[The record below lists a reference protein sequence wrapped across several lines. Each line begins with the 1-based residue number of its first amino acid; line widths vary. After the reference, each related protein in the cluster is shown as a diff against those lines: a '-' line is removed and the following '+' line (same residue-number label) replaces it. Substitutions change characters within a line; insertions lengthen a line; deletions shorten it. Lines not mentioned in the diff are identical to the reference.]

1 MKLPKDINILVAC
14 EESQAIT
21 KEFRKRGF
29 TAFSCDIE
37 PCSGGHPEWHIQFDC
52 TMPMAGWSFYTQDG
66 FKHHGRKFDLV
77 IAHPPC
83 THLCA
88 SGARW
93 WNNPA
98 TPDKPLL
105 QDQAINFFMMFVNN
119 SKYFKHMA
127 IENPIG
133 IMSKK
138 YRKPD
143 QIVQPF
149 WFGDP
154 ARKSTCWWL
163 FNLPNLIPDNMVDE
177 GESFDCGNGKRQP
190 KWYRDA
196 WNLPPKERAKARSK
210 TFPGMAR
217 AIAEQWGNYLLQETE
232 A

>member
-1 MKLPKDINILVAC
+1 MRQPNEIYILVAC
-14 EESQAIT
+14 EESQAIAN
-21 KEFRKRGF
+21 EFRKRGF
-29 TAFSCDIE
+29 NAYSCDIE
-37 PCSGGHPEWHIQFDC
+37 PCSGGHPEYHIQGDCFD
-52 TMPMAGWSFYTQDG
+52 AIRSRLW
-66 FKHHGRKFDLV
+66 DLV

-93 WNNPA
+93 WNNPVR
-98 TPDKPLL
+98 PDKPQL
-105 QDQAINFFMMFVNN
+105 QKEAIEFFMRFTLYMYYNVL
-119 SKYFKHMA
+119 HLA

-133 IMSKK
+133 IMSRI

-143 QIVQPF
+143 QIVQPY
-149 WFGDP
+149 WFGDR

-163 FNLPNLIPDNMVDE
+163 FNLPLLKADNLVDE
-177 GESFDCGNGKRQP
+177 GESFYWGDGKKRQP

-217 AIAEQWGNYLLQETE
+217 AIAEQWGDYLLKGE
-232 A
+232 

>member
-1 MKLPKDINILVAC
+1 MMRRPQDIYILVAC
-14 EESQAIT
+14 EESQAIAN
-21 KEFRKRGF
+21 EFRKRGF
-29 TAFSCDIE
+29 MAFSCDIE
-37 PCSGGHPEWHIQFDC
+37 PCSGGHPEYHLRGDALEAVRSRRWDC
-52 TMPMAGWSFYTQDG
+52 
-66 FKHHGRKFDLV
+66 V

-93 WNNPA
+93 FNNPA
-98 TPDKPLL
+98 TPDKPML
-105 QDQAINFFMMFVNN
+105 QSAAISFFLAFTKLDCPRV
-119 SKYFKHMA
+119 A

-133 IMSKK
+133 IMSRI

-149 WFGDP
+149 FFGDH

-163 FNLPNLIPDNMVDE
+163 KGLPKLVPDDMVDE
-177 GESFDCGNGKRQP
+177 GESFYWGDGKKRQP

-196 WNLPPKERAKARSK
+196 WNLPPKERSKARSK

-217 AIAEQWGNYLLQETE
+217 AIAEQWGNYLLGMDS
-232 A
+232 